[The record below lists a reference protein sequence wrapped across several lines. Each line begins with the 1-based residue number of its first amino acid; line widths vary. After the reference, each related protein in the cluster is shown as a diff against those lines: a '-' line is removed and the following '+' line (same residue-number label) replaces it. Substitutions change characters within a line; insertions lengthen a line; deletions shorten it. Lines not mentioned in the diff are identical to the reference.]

1 MSTLGGSGVR
11 EGVGDLQEEES
22 GGDEADGI
30 SLKRTRLIKTFI
42 KINFISP
49 SRPSSSAGAT

>member
-22 GGDEADGI
+22 SGDEADGVG
-30 SLKRTRLIKTFI
+30 LKANKRENLRRRHEELTKVI
-42 KINFISP
+42 
-49 SRPSSSAGAT
+49 